1 MEGCV
6 ALRGPSMFN
15 RWLKRAPHHG
25 HSASSRLLACSAS
38 KSRSIPW
45 GQSPDGYRHA
55 PSYSNGRNRGARR
68 CRAPEIW
75 LGTSTI
81 RDVIPYEFGGVV
93 DLTFAV
99 SGVECRIELPSDW
112 LSNDG
117 EPTWAA
123 SEKQQVGTEFSYVA
137 SGYQVRARDAGARKP
152 FNAIQRLQLPF
163 GKGEVSR
170 PEASLAGGVASI

>member
-1 MEGCV
+1 MVIQPVRACLPARPRRAGRS
-6 ALRGPSMFN
+6 RGD
-15 RWLKRAPHHG
+15 
-25 HSASSRLLACSAS
+25 
-38 KSRSIPW
+38 
-45 GQSPDGYRHA
+45 SPRMGTGMPPRIRMA
-55 PSYSNGRNRGARR
+55 RNRGARR

-152 FNAIQRLQLPF
+152 FN
-163 GKGEVSR
+163 
-170 PEASLAGGVASI
+170 PEA